1 LEKKY
6 EIIRKCPLFTHI
18 KDDDLIKVQNCMG
31 GHIMKFSKNQ
41 VILEEGDPA
50 VTLCIVISGAVQ
62 VVRDDY
68 DGNRVIISRI
78 EPSGLFAESVS
89 ITEDA
94 HMPVTI
100 VAENDCEVLMLDSSR
115 ILAPCYKNCYFHI
128 NIIKNLLDIIA
139 RKNIWLTQ
147 RIEITSRR
155 TTRGKIMAYL
165 LMEAKHL
172 GTKEFTIPF
181 NRQELADFLGV
192 ERSAMSAEISRL
204 RKDGII
210 ECNRSWF
217 RII

>member
-1 LEKKY
+1 MEKKY

-18 KDDDLIKVQNCMG
+18 KDEDLIKVQNCMG
-31 GHIMKFSKNQ
+31 GRIVKFSKNQ
-41 VILEEGDPA
+41 PILEEGDPA
-50 VTLCIVISGAVQ
+50 RNMCIVVSGAVQ
-62 VVRDDY
+62 MVRDDY
-68 DGNRVIISRI
+68 NGNRIIIKRVGPG
-78 EPSGLFAESVS
+78 ELFAESVS

-204 RKDGII
+204 RADGII
-210 ECNRSWF
+210 ECDRSWF